1 MRQETK
7 VQHTAAE
14 ALLDLSFVEPPEV
27 EEESQQQD
35 RDVCSFQLKG
45 SLRHSD

>member
-14 ALLDLSFVEPPEV
+14 GLLDLSFVEPPEV
-27 EEESQQQD
+27 EQEEESQQED
-35 RDVCSFQLKG
+35 RDVC
-45 SLRHSD
+45 